1 MLGLL
6 VILMLVKM
14 FLKGVSDTISIS
26 VYIIY
31 SSFGLRYLTHAPCFI
46 HAISVILRLSTLS
59 LWKDFLVT
67 IDIED
72 SMSNPCKQ
80 HLTFFYIKIKS
91 DQSHF

>member
-1 MLGLL
+1 
-6 VILMLVKM
+6 M
-14 FLKGVSDTISIS
+14 FLKGVSDTISNTISIS

-46 HAISVILRLSTLS
+46 HAISVILRFSTLS